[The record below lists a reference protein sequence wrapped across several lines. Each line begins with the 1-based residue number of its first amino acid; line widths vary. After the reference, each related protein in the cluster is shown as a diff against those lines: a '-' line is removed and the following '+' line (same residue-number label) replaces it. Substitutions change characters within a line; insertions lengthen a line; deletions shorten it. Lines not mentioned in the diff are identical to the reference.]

1 MAEGI
6 MGLAPGMGAP
16 AAPQQAPQQAGPDG
30 MQAFLQAA
38 GQMDSAEVE
47 PQMDQALA
55 EIDPALA
62 QQLQAELSAIQL
74 PPEIVQILIDVVN
87 GLLEA
92 PQEYAQR
99 RMEVIEAGL
108 PADFLPE
115 EFNVEYLATLRYV
128 LMRLP
133 MQEPQVPVQGFKN
146 GGAVSLKP
154 VAKFLAAQ
162 GRNGD
167 TMLAHINKSEAALL
181 KRLGGSGT
189 INPVTGLREYFLKK
203 AWKAVTKT
211 VKSVGKAVM
220 KVVKPVI
227 NVTKKL
233 LANPIVRTVATVA
246 AAVFLGPAAA
256 SAVGAGTGTALSAA
270 VGTSISTAGVSL
282 LAGEKPSDAL
292 KQGLM
297 AGAVAGA
304 GSFAMGNPLTESFD
318 VGLSP
323 GAKNVVTGIKDTV
336 GKGIDA
342 LNPFSGGT
350 PNITADT
357 KFDEL
362 VAKGLPRDANTYKL
376 AQEAAKSA
384 NATTILG
391 MSPSTAITTAATV
404 LPPILAY
411 AGQEPPPSP
420 EDLDM
425 PGVGGPTGADLLASE
440 PGKYGVEIGGTSS
453 TYTDPYAGIENRT
466 PINIGSSEPGAGVP
480 GSMPSTGIPSVGAPP
495 SSGFTPVS
503 PTMPTDVDY
512 GQMFAGYDPTKDPM
526 SPLFNP
532 FAPSSTPST
541 PFTGGVDIAQGFAN
555 GGIATLAKG
564 GSVRTRGA
572 GQGSKAATANEKRYY
587 ENLYG
592 GRANAAAIMSPKR
605 QTEGQRAAQQAE
617 LFKQQQVL
625 QRSREQAAERQAQ
638 EQRARADSVVQA
650 AMKAAQEGRQFEFGP
665 GYASERDAYTRA
677 IQAAR
682 EATPTKFMTPN
693 EVEAFEAQQRIK
705 NLGAEK
711 AAFEQSQAAAL
722 EVAKRNQEALAAKQ
736 KAEQDLADFEAYK
749 ASILGPGGSTQSI
762 APGGAPSIPSTQP
775 VTPGGATPG
784 VAPIPIPQIGIGG
797 ATPTQ
802 TVSGIPE
809 ISIGSAASPTAP
821 VFGPDGTQ
829 YQSPAA
835 AITAGVFN
843 YSTTPPATQ
852 GIGSLPIPSFT
863 GVDFG
868 TQPITAP
875 QAPSAFGTG
884 STINAFGTGSTADA
898 FGTGSTQNAF
908 GSGTTSGLPA
918 FANGGIAA
926 MAPYKF
932 SRGSNPAQHFP
943 RRTGPISGPGT
954 EKSDSIPAM
963 LSDGE
968 FVFTAKAV
976 RGMGNGSRLAGA
988 KKMYKMMK
996 MLEGKG

>member
-47 PQMDQALA
+47 PQMDEALS

-74 PPEIVQILIDVVN
+74 PPEIVQVLLDVVN

-92 PQEYAQR
+92 PGEYAQR

-108 PADFLPE
+108 PPDFLPE
-115 EFNVEYLATLRYV
+115 EFDVEYLSTLRFV

-133 MQEPQVPVQGFKN
+133 MQEPEVPVQGFKD

-211 VKSVGKAVM
+211 VKSVGNAVA

-246 AAVFLGPAAA
+246 AAVFLGPMAA
-256 SAVGAGTGTALSAA
+256 SAVGAGAGTALSAA

-282 LAGEKPSDAL
+282 LAGEKPKDAL

-297 AGAVAGA
+297 AGTVAGVGA
-304 GSFAMGNPLTESFD
+304 YAMGAPLTQSTQD
-318 VGLSP
+318 YGLNL
-323 GAKNVVTGIKDTV
+323 GGKTYGIRDTV
-336 GKGIDA
+336 GQGVDSI
-342 LNPFSGGT
+342 NPFSSST
-350 PNITADT
+350 PAVTADT
-357 KFDEL
+357 EFAKL
-362 VAKGLPRDANTYKL
+362 TAKGLPANAETYRL
-376 AQEAAKSA
+376 ATEAAKSA

-420 EDLDM
+420 EDLNI
-425 PGVGGPTGADLLASE
+425 PGVGGPTGADLLE
-440 PGKYGVEIGGTSS
+440 RDPGKYGVTIGDVSN
-453 TYTDPYAGIENRT
+453 TYRDPYAGIADS
-466 PINIGSSEPGAGVP
+466 PAFNIGGTQPPSGEP
-480 GSMPSTGIPSVGAPP
+480 GSMPEGGSSTP
-495 SSGFTPVS
+495 SSGFAPVGV
-503 PTMPTDVDY
+503 PMPGSEQY
-512 GQMFAGYDPTKDPM
+512 ESMYSAYDPTRDPM
-526 SPLFNP
+526 SPLYNP
-532 FAPSSTPST
+532 FALPSSGTSPN
-541 PFTGGVDIAQGFAN
+541 TGGFDIAQGFAK
-555 GGIATLAKG
+555 GGIATLAPQGFARG
-564 GSVRTRGA
+564 GGVTPPTYGA
-572 GQGSKAATANEKRYY
+572 KMKPTK
-587 ENLYG
+587 
-592 GRANAAAIMSPKR
+592 
-605 QTEGQRAAQQAE
+605 QTELAQRQRAAEERKYQTALAGSVSNYNSMYNPNPPKKTQAE
-617 LFKQQQVL
+617 LFREAEASRL
-625 QRSREQAAERQAQ
+625 ATQRAEERSAADRNKRVQAQ
-638 EQRARADSVVQA
+638 VNM
-650 AMKAAQEGRQFEFGP
+650 AMKAAQEGRQFEMGP
-665 GYASERDAYTRA
+665 GYASERDIYAAA
-677 IQAAR
+677 IANAR
-682 EATPTKFMTPN
+682 QLTPTKFMSPDQA
-693 EVEAFEAQQRIK
+693 EAYLARQRSE
-705 NLGAEK
+705 NLAAERAK
-711 AAFEQSQAAAL
+711 FDQDQAAA
-722 EVAKRNQEALAAKQ
+722 VARAKAQEEALAIKAKSDR
-736 KAEQDLADFEAYK
+736 ELADFEAYK
-749 ASILGPGGSTQSI
+749 ASILGPGGSTQPVVPGGSTPPTAGPAPTI
-762 APGGAPSIPSTQP
+762 PSAPIQDIGIGSPMPPTTGPAPTAPILPEINIGSSTAPGG
-775 VTPGGATPG
+775 G
-784 VAPIPIPQIGIGG
+784 V
-797 ATPTQ
+797 
-802 TVSGIPE
+802 VY
-809 ISIGSAASPTAP
+809 
-821 VFGPDGTQ
+821 GPDGTE
-829 YQSPAA
+829 YPSASA

-843 YSTTPPATQ
+843 YSMAPPPTGGIGALAPTTPSFSIPDF
-852 GIGSLPIPSFT
+852 SMPSFT
-863 GVDFG
+863 TPDF
-868 TQPITAP
+868 
-875 QAPSAFGTG
+875 
-884 STINAFGTGSTADA
+884 
-898 FGTGSTQNAF
+898 STQ
-908 GSGTTSGLPA
+908 TPVA

-932 SRGSNPAQHFP
+932 SRGSSPVQHYP
-943 RRTGPISGPGT
+943 RRTGPINGPGT
-954 EKSDSIPAM
+954 GTSDSIPAM

-976 RGMGNGSRLAGA
+976 KGMGNGSRLQGA